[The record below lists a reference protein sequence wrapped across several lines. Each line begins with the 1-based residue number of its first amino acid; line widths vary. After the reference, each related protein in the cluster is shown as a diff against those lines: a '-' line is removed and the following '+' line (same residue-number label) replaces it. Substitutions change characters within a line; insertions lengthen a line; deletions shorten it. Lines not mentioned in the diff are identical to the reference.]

1 MDITVIL
8 GPEPPGVN
16 SLLVDLMVDPV
27 AVRALER
34 AKVANGVV
42 AAGHVALGVNSTETV
57 GSICY
62 PPSQQPIRMGGEK

>member
-1 MDITVIL
+1 VDITVIP
-8 GPEPPGVN
+8 GPVPPGVD

-27 AVRALER
+27 ALRALER

-42 AAGHVALGVNSTETV
+42 ATSHVALGVNSTETL

-62 PPSQQPIRMGGEK
+62 PPSQRPIRMGGEK